1 MLDLVTA
8 LANCEAVGNHH
19 MRSQGQLCLH
29 GQHCACS
36 ALCYSRIN
44 CTEADLQQRVPRRPG
59 SVVCFPAQAAVIR
72 EPPRYRDPLQSHSPS
87 RRQPSP
93 TLYGGADAPRTASKC
108 QADDERGRAQVSL
121 RLLALALNAAADFQ
135 SMALVHLP
143 LCVGSYHHVS
153 CLTYRLSLA
162 QEFACVFVP
171 VVACS
176 AVCCLPSTGPSA
188 PFALCVSC

>member
-1 MLDLVTA
+1 MDFVTA

-19 MRSQGQLCLH
+19 MRSQRQLCLH

-36 ALCYSRIN
+36 ALCFSEIN
-44 CTEADLQQRVPRRPG
+44 RTEADLQQRVPRRPG

-72 EPPRYRDPLQSHSPS
+72 EPHRYRDPLQSHSPS

-93 TLYGGADAPRTASKC
+93 PLCGGADAPRNASKC

-121 RLLALALNAAADFQ
+121 RLLALALTAAAAFH

-143 LCVGSYHHVS
+143 LCAGSCHHVS
-153 CLTYRLSLA
+153 CFTHRLTLA

-176 AVCCLPSTGPSA
+176 AVCCLPCTGPSA
-188 PFALCVSC
+188 PLALCVSC